1 MRGLLRFLG
10 VQLRPG
16 NYRSRPSFFSSFFP
30 FPRSRGTGPY
40 SIRFI
45 SFHLIIFPLQLF
57 VLLRYVNCLS
67 AEGTDGGGKTWA
79 DTRCNWAEHLN
90 RNAGSGFHGF
100 RMSGV
105 ILCGVCYSM
114 DIIQCHLRSLPTYYT
129 TTTYTYCLIYT
140 SWKYM
145 SVCVSRLK
153 CGTLYCF
160 MYIACL
166 TTNTITHMSHHQ
178 TIATLALAMS
188 NHSHNQTVEARHAV
202 AFESGDAV
210 E

>member
-30 FPRSRGTGPY
+30 FPRSRGIGPY

-79 DTRCNWAEHLN
+79 DTRCNWAEHLKSERRQWLSWFSN
-90 RNAGSGFHGF
+90 VWSHLVWSLLQHGHHPVSF
-100 RMSGV
+100 TV
-105 ILCGVCYSM
+105 ATYVLYHYYLYLLPNIHILEIHERVCLKIEVWNPVLFYVYS
-114 DIIQCHLRSLPTYYT
+114 L
-129 TTTYTYCLIYT
+129 
-140 SWKYM
+140 
-145 SVCVSRLK
+145 
-153 CGTLYCF
+153 
-160 MYIACL
+160 
-166 TTNTITHMSHHQ
+166 SHHEYNH
-178 TIATLALAMS
+178 TYEPSS
-188 NHSHNQTVEARHAV
+188 NNCNPRIGNE
-202 AFESGDAV
+202 
-210 E
+210 